1 MNMQEI
7 LRTARI
13 MIVDDDDDLRHVLLT
28 QLERE
33 GVAGLEQAETM
44 AAAFDKIDDFGPD
57 ILILDVQ
64 LPDGNGF
71 HICERLRKQGFE
83 KPIIMLTGQ
92 DGEQEIIKGLDT
104 GANDYLAKPM
114 RFGELLARIRAQ
126 LRQHRASDDARFSAG
141 GLDFIPADKSLS
153 CSQHQK
159 TVTLTEK
166 ETLILKKLF
175 RSWPETVSRAS
186 LLSQVWGYHNE
197 VTTHTLETHI
207 YRLRQKIA
215 RLGDAQLIETT
226 TSGYR
231 LHKQTETDSL
241 SVPQPSETIS
251 HQDEN

>member
-1 MNMQEI
+1 MQEI

-13 MIVDDDDDLRHVLLT
+13 MIVDDDDDFRHVLLT

-33 GVAGLEQAETM
+33 GVASVEQAETM
-44 AAAFDKIDDFGPD
+44 AAAFDKIDNFAPD

-92 DGEQEIIKGLDT
+92 ADEQEIIKELDS

-114 RFGELLARIRAQ
+114 RFGELLARIRANFASTAPRMMPDFRPERWI
-126 LRQHRASDDARFSAG
+126 LFRQINLLAAAS
-141 GLDFIPADKSLS
+141 IK
-153 CSQHQK
+153 K

-186 LLSQVWGYHNE
+186 LLSRVWGYHNE

-231 LHKQTETDSL
+231 LQKQTETDSL
-241 SVPQPSETIS
+241 SVPQASETIS